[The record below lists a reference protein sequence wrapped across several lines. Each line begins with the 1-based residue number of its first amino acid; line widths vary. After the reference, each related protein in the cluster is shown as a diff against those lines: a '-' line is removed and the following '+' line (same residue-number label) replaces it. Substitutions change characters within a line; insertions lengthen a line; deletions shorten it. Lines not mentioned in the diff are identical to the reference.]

1 MGPGGFST
9 SARHIIQP
17 QVGMSAMVSAL
28 GNLSAPWEQPS
39 AQKLFSPRA
48 AMAKVEEPRRY
59 LVGRAR
65 AKDQLNMALATQ
77 DEAAQLR
84 RLEQAL
90 EVPSVRYDEVLTPRV
105 MKAAKQLNNLSQTFN
120 SEERARKKTQ
130 ETQPQQQKKKLTE
143 DTPEAEQEVL
153 QEAFDEEEAAAA
165 LRIQSLYR
173 GKKEREETK
182 KMVEEE
188 TKAATMIQS
197 RYRGKA
203 VRKGM

>member
-1 MGPGGFST
+1 
-9 SARHIIQP
+9 
-17 QVGMSAMVSAL
+17 MSAMISAL

-48 AMAKVEEPRRY
+48 AKVEEPRPY
-59 LVGRAR
+59 FVGRAR

-77 DEAAQLR
+77 DETAQLR

-105 MKAAKQLNNLSQTFN
+105 MKAAKQLNNLTRTMD
-120 SEERARKKTQ
+120 SEERKKQQETGVQKQRTMGLTEQTPEDEQDATQ
-130 ETQPQQQKKKLTE
+130 EGF
-143 DTPEAEQEVL
+143 V
-153 QEAFDEEEAAAA
+153 EEEAAAA
-165 LRIQSLYR
+165 TRIQSLYR

-188 TKAATMIQS
+188 TKAATKIQS

-203 VRKGM
+203 VRKK